1 MYLVNQIK
9 QITSKKLLT
18 FFSVVIICIGMVGGC
33 GTNSVDPDRSD
44 PDNIVGNFILSIV
57 SSSLFANACTVGTIQ
72 IDSEALPQ
80 FTFIDID
87 FVPGFNTVGACILDD
102 DVVLDSN
109 GRAFLEFITDYV
121 LGVESTGS
129 FRILL
134 NAETPD
140 GQMINQFADIV
151 VFGIGIVPPEGDNDG
166 NFELEIPDDGTIAGL
181 SLVFDTVGIKT
192 GETVEIDFN
201 PVLGFITSD
210 NPTEV
215 GADGT
220 FFVDY
225 VANNALGTQVITAT
239 ITLITPQS
247 ILDACEEVASSVTIS
262 ASITIVQTGGA
273 PVGLESETGFC
284 ADGVDNDDDTF
295 IDCVDSDCDDGACM
309 EGEME
314 GTCMENVCVVPV
326 DPETETGF
334 CDDGVDNDEDNFTDC
349 ADNDCDGGACVDGG
363 MMAGTCVASVCDVP

>member
-33 GTNSVDPDRSD
+33 GTNSADPDRSD

-151 VFGIGIVPPEGDNDG
+151 VFGIGIVPPEGD
-166 NFELEIPDDGTIAGL
+166 FELEIPDDDTIAGL
-181 SLVFDTVGIKT
+181 SLIFDTVGIKS
-192 GETVEIDFN
+192 GETVVISFD
-201 PVLGFITSD
+201 PDLGQITSD

-215 GADGT
+215 GPDGT

-225 VANNALGTQVITAT
+225 IANNAVGTQVITAT

-247 ILDACEEVASSVTIS
+247 ILDECDQVASSVTIS
-262 ASITIVQTGGA
+262 ASVTIVQTGGA

-295 IDCVDSDCDDGACM
+295 IDCEDGDCEDGACM
-309 EGEME
+309 EGEMA
-314 GTCMENVCVVPV
+314 GTCMVGVCVVPM
-326 DPETETGF
+326 EIESETGL
-334 CDDGVDNDEDNFTDC
+334 CDDSVDNDEDTFTDC
-349 ADNDCDGGACVDGG
+349 ADNDCDGEACFDVGD
-363 MMAGTCVASVCDVP
+363 GTCVLGACDVP

>member
-18 FFSVVIICIGMVGGC
+18 FFSVVIICIGLVGGC
-33 GTNSVDPDRSD
+33 GTKSADPDITDS
-44 PDNIVGNFILSIV
+44 DNIVGNFILSII

-121 LGVESTGS
+121 VGVESTGS

-134 NAETPD
+134 KAETPD
-140 GQMINQFADIV
+140 GQMINQFADIT
-151 VFGIGIVPPEGDNDG
+151 VFGIGIVPPEGD
-166 NFELEIPDDGTIAGL
+166 FELEIPDDDTIVGL
-181 SLVFDTVGIKT
+181 SLIFDTVGIKS
-192 GETVEIDFN
+192 GETVVISFD
-201 PVLGFITSD
+201 PDLGFITSD

-215 GADGT
+215 GADGI

-225 VANNALGTQVITAT
+225 LANNAVGTQVITAT

-247 ILDACEEVASSVTIS
+247 ILDKCDQVASSVTIS
-262 ASITIVQTGGA
+262 ASVTIVQTGGA

-295 IDCVDSDCDDGACM
+295 IDCEDDDCEDGACM
-309 EGEME
+309 EGDME
-314 GTCMENVCVVPV
+314 GICIANVCVVPL
-326 DPETETGF
+326 ESETGL
-334 CDDGVDNDEDNFTDC
+334 CDDSIDNDEDTFTDC
-349 ADNDCDGGACVDGG
+349 ADNDCDGEACFDGG
-363 MMAGTCVASVCDVP
+363 DGTCMDSVCDVP

>member
-18 FFSVVIICIGMVGGC
+18 FFSVVIICIGMAGGC
-33 GTNSVDPDRSD
+33 GTKSADPDTSD
-44 PDNIVGNFILSIV
+44 PDNIVGNFILSII

-72 IDSEALPQ
+72 IDSEALPE

-121 LGVESTGS
+121 VGVGFTGS

-140 GQMINQFADIV
+140 GQMINQFADIT
-151 VFGIGIVPPEGDNDG
+151 VFGIGIVPPEGD
-166 NFELEIPDDGTIAGL
+166 FELEIPDDDTIVGL
-181 SLVFDTVGIKT
+181 SLIFDTVGIKS
-192 GETVEIDFN
+192 GETVVISFD
-201 PVLGFITSD
+201 PDLGFITSD

-215 GADGT
+215 GADGI

-225 VANNALGTQVITAT
+225 LANNAVGTQVITAT

-247 ILDACEEVASSVTIS
+247 ILDECDQVASSVTIS
-262 ASITIVQTGGA
+262 ASVTIVQTGGA

-295 IDCVDSDCDDGACM
+295 IDCEDDDCEDGACM

-314 GTCMENVCVVPV
+314 GICIANVCVVPL
-326 DPETETGF
+326 ESETGL
-334 CDDGVDNDEDNFTDC
+334 CDDGVDNDGDTFTDC
-349 ADNDCDGGACVDGG
+349 ADNDCEDGACIDGG
-363 MMAGTCVASVCDVP
+363 MGICMAGVCEVP

>member
-1 MYLVNQIK
+1 MKMYLVNQIR

-18 FFSVVIICIGMVGGC
+18 FFSVVIICIGLVGGC
-33 GTNSVDPDRSD
+33 GTNSADPDRSD
-44 PDNIVGNFILSIV
+44 SDTIVGNFILSIIN
-57 SSSLFANACTVGTIQ
+57 SALFANACTVGTIQ
-72 IDSEALPQ
+72 IDSEALPE

-121 LGVESTGS
+121 VGVESTGS

-140 GQMINQFADIV
+140 GQMINQFANIT

-181 SLVFDTVGIKT
+181 SLIFDTVGIKP
-192 GETVEIDFN
+192 GETVEISFD
-201 PVLGFITSD
+201 PALGLINSD
-210 NPTEV
+210 NPAVV
-215 GADGT
+215 GPDGT

-225 VANNALGTQVITAT
+225 IANNAVGTQVITAT

-247 ILDACEEVASSVTIS
+247 ILDECDQVASSKTIS

-295 IDCVDSDCDDGACM
+295 IDCADDDCDGGACKDGDM
-309 EGEME
+309 D
-314 GTCMENVCVVPV
+314 GTCMANICIVP
-326 DPETETGF
+326 DSGTETGL
-334 CDDGVDNDEDNFTDC
+334 CDDSIDNDMDTFTDC
-349 ADNDCDGGACVDGG
+349 ADNDCDGDACMGG
-363 MMAGTCVASVCDVP
+363 GTCAAGICVP

>member
-1 MYLVNQIK
+1 MYLVNQIR

-18 FFSVVIICIGMVGGC
+18 FFSVVIICIGLVGGC
-33 GTNSVDPDRSD
+33 GNLKSADPDISD
-44 PDNIVGNFILSIV
+44 PDNIVGNFILSVI

-72 IDSEALPQ
+72 IDSEALPE

-102 DVVLDSN
+102 DVVLDED

-121 LGVESTGS
+121 VGVESTGS

-140 GQMINQFADIV
+140 GQMINQFADIT
-151 VFGIGIVPPEGDNDG
+151 VFGIGIVPPEGD
-166 NFELEIPDDGTIAGL
+166 FEIEIPDDDTIAGL
-181 SLVFDTVGIKT
+181 SLIFDTVGIKT
-192 GETVEIDFN
+192 GETVVIDFN
-201 PVLGFITSD
+201 PVLGFLTTE

-215 GADGT
+215 GADGI

-225 VANNALGTQVITAT
+225 LANNAVGTQVITAT

-247 ILDACEEVASSVTIS
+247 ILDKCDQVASSVTIS
-262 ASITIVQTGGA
+262 ASVTIVQTGGA

-284 ADGVDNDDDTF
+284 ADGVDNDEDTF
-295 IDCVDSDCDDGACM
+295 IDCIDEDCDGGACKDGDM
-309 EGEME
+309 DGICVV
-314 GTCMENVCVVPV
+314 GICVVPNP
-326 DPETETGF
+326 DSETGL
-334 CDDGVDNDEDNFTDC
+334 CDDGVDNDEDTFTDC
-349 ADNDCDGGACVDGG
+349 ADNDCDGDACIEGD
-363 MMAGTCVASVCDVP
+363 MDGTCMDSICVVP

>member
-9 QITSKKLLT
+9 QLTSKKLLT
-18 FFSVVIICIGMVGGC
+18 FFSVVIICIGLVGGC
-33 GTNSVDPDRSD
+33 GTNSADPDRSD
-44 PDNIVGNFILSIV
+44 PDNIVGNFILSII

-72 IDSEALPQ
+72 IDSEALPE

-121 LGVESTGS
+121 VGVESTGS

-140 GQMINQFADIV
+140 GQMINQFADIT
-151 VFGIGIVPPEGDNDG
+151 VFGIGIVPPEGD
-166 NFELEIPDDGTIAGL
+166 FELEIPDDDTIASL
-181 SLVFDTVGIKT
+181 SLIFDTVGIKS
-192 GETVEIDFN
+192 GETVVISFD
-201 PVLGFITSD
+201 PDLGFITSD

-215 GADGT
+215 GPDGI

-225 VANNALGTQVITAT
+225 LANNAVGTQVITAT

-247 ILDACEEVASSVTIS
+247 ILDECDQVASSVTIS
-262 ASITIVQTGGA
+262 ASVTIVQTGGA

-284 ADGVDNDDDTF
+284 ADGVDNDDDTL
-295 IDCVDSDCDDGACM
+295 IDCEDDDCDDGACM
-309 EGEME
+309 EGEMA
-314 GTCMENVCVVPV
+314 GTCMENVCVVP
-326 DPETETGF
+326 DPESETGL
-334 CDDGVDNDEDNFTDC
+334 CDDGEDNDEDSFTDC
-349 ADNDCDGGACVDGG
+349 ADNDCDGEACIDGG
-363 MMAGTCVASVCDVP
+363 MGTCMAGVCDVP

>member
-18 FFSVVIICIGMVGGC
+18 FFSVVIICIGLVGGC
-33 GTNSVDPDRSD
+33 GTNSADPDRSD

-87 FVPGFNTVGACILDD
+87 FVLGFNTVGACILDD

-121 LGVESTGS
+121 VGVESTGS

-140 GQMINQFADIV
+140 GQMITQFANIT
-151 VFGIGIVPPEGDNDG
+151 VFGIGIVPPEGD
-166 NFELEIPDDGTIAGL
+166 FELEIPDDDTIAEL
-181 SLVFDTVGIKT
+181 SLIFGTVGIKS
-192 GETVEIDFN
+192 GETVVISFN
-201 PVLGFITSD
+201 HDLGQITS
-210 NPTEV
+210 NIPTEV
-215 GADGT
+215 GPDGT

-225 VANNALGTQVITAT
+225 LANNAVGTQVITAT

-247 ILDACEEVASSVTIS
+247 ILDLCDQVASSVTIS
-262 ASITIVQTGGA
+262 ASVTIVQTGGA
-273 PVGLESETGFC
+273 PIGLESETGFC

-295 IDCVDSDCDDGACM
+295 IDCEDDDCDDGTCM

-326 DPETETGF
+326 EPETETGI
-334 CDDGVDNDEDNFTDC
+334 CDDGEDNDDDTFTDC
-349 ADNDCDGGACVDGG
+349 EDNDCDGDACIEGD
-363 MMAGTCVASVCDVP
+363 MDGTCMDSICVVP